1 MKYVNIFVSVPYNMD
16 YLPTSFISATCFC
29 VHYVYKAW
37 DYDPCAYDAN
47 ILKDQVHPTGNSMQR
62 ERTKYMF
69 TGK

>member
-1 MKYVNIFVSVPYNMD
+1 MD

-37 DYDPCAYDAN
+37 DYDPCAYNAN
-47 ILKDQVHPTGNSMQR
+47 ILKDQVHPTGNSM
-62 ERTKYMF
+62 EGTKYMF